1 MGVLRGT
8 VMSSVLSLHS
18 LQSNMVTRRLCL
30 PYTSRSAQRIEK
42 VAAGLWLGHV
52 GGLWL
57 PEDRGPSVA
66 AELAGRACDE
76 CVSVA

>member
-1 MGVLRGT
+1 MDVLRGT

-18 LQSNMVTRRLCL
+18 LQSNTVMKRVCL
-30 PYTSRSAQRIEK
+30 PCSSRNALRIER

-52 GGLWL
+52 GGLLL
-57 PEDRGPSVA
+57 PEDRGPLVA
-66 AELAGRACDE
+66 AELARRACDE